1 MFAENRSKRQ
11 NSQKGI
17 GEKPPPKAE
26 FPKGGWFLKR
36 FSLKLFKNH
45 NFSKNSFKKQNS
57 QKFIGEKPPPKAE
70 FPKGGWF
77 LKRFSLNLF
86 QNNSKCVL
94 EGFRSGMWFW
104 KTIPESKAPTTG
116 MCLFEEIQPKSP
128 QKQLYLKGKIPKG
141 MWFWKKPLLKAQSWH
156 GKLFCKSFKSTT
168 SKSNGFWRDLG

>member
-1 MFAENRSKRQ
+1 MKLFKNHMFAENRSKRQ

-45 NFSKNSFKKQNS
+45 NFSKNTFKKQNS

-77 LKRFSLNLF
+77 LKRFKLNLF

-141 MWFWKKPLLKAQSWH
+141 MWFWKNH
-156 GKLFCKSFKSTT
+156 F
-168 SKSNGFWRDLG
+168 

>member
-1 MFAENRSKRQ
+1 MKR
-11 NSQKGI
+11 
-17 GEKPPPKAE
+17 
-26 FPKGGWFLKR
+26 L
-36 FSLKLFKNH
+36 SLKLFKNH
-45 NFSKNSFKKQNS
+45 NFSKNSFKMQNS

-70 FPKGGWF
+70 FPKGRWF

-128 QKQLYLKGKIPKG
+128 QKTIVFEGKDSQRNVVLE
-141 MWFWKKPLLKAQSWH
+141 KPLLKAQSWH

-168 SKSNGFWRDLG
+168 SKSNGFLKRFRLMLFQNQYSYSKASKTLKSSISKKRMVFEEI